1 MPAARNVLFLPKL
14 AVSVMFYALYFLR
27 REFLVSIGILIAVEL
42 VRVVYGLFPTPNLV
56 NVFTK
61 EKKLRSILASLSK
74 VNIFT

>member
-1 MPAARNVLFLPKL
+1 
-14 AVSVMFYALYFLR
+14 MFYALYFLR

-42 VRVVYGLFPTPNLV
+42 VRVVYGLFPTSNLV

-61 EKKLRSILASLSK
+61 EKKLRLILASLPK